1 MITSSNYSKVVPFEH
16 PTILPQKNVTPNRTA
31 NRIKTKRLIINLIN
45 HFIKVFYYLFLTYTG
60 ANSRS
65 PHQCIWWSCTEII
78 WLICLEIQRI
88 LLSLI
93 SKKIKRY
100 LYSYK
105 LFCSVCTDRIWIRGK
120 LRLLAPQ
127 TDSILV
133 EAAFQPQFPC
143 SIPSRKTGYMTA
155 K

>member
-1 MITSSNYSKVVPFEH
+1 MITSNSCSKVVPFEH
-16 PTILPQKNVTPNRTA
+16 PTILPQKNVTANRTA

-60 ANSRS
+60 ASSRS

-78 WLICLEIQRI
+78 WLICLEIQKI
-88 LLSLI
+88 LLNLI

-105 LFCSVCTDRIWIRGK
+105 LFCRIWIRGK

-133 EAAFQPQFPC
+133 EDAFQPQFPC

-155 K
+155 E